1 MKFTSAVA
9 AIGMVLFAHTVT
21 ADVRGVPSGFKSS
34 LAADPASG
42 KSAPGDGVHAKEA
55 AQDEIYP
62 PRRIQL

>member
-21 ADVRGVPSGFKSS
+21 ADVRLPFSLS

-55 AQDEIYP
+55 AQDEISR
-62 PRRIQL
+62 PRPIQL